1 MPMLQFFYELQGTVS
16 RRGETRVGVTLKDVA
31 LRAGVS
37 IKTVSNVVNGY
48 EHVTVEMRQRVN
60 KVLAELSYQP
70 NLPARYLRKGRVS
83 MLALAI
89 PFLTNPYFSD
99 IGKVVVNAA
108 TARSYTV
115 LIDSTDGER
124 SKEALVVNGM
134 YPHLIDGVIMSPL
147 SLESEDLLPRRV
159 DVPLVLLGER
169 LFNVPYDHVVI
180 DNVAAARLATNHL
193 ISLGRTRIAAIG
205 AQEINAGDTARL
217 RLQGYREA
225 LAEAGIP
232 WDPDL
237 VIRSLSYDRI
247 DGIRAMHQ
255 LLESGSPPDAVFCF
269 NDLLAL
275 GAMRA
280 LYEAGYRVP
289 EDVAV
294 IGFDDIKESA
304 FSMPSLTTI
313 APDKQVIGD
322 QAVAFLLDRIEETYS
337 GQPRQAQAPFHLIIR
352 ESTAGRSTYSR

>member
-1 MPMLQFFYELQGTVS
+1 M
-16 RRGETRVGVTLKDVA
+16 GVTLKDVA

-37 IKTVSNVVNGY
+37 IKTVSNVVHGY

-60 KVLAELSYQP
+60 KALEELNYQP

-83 MLALAI
+83 ILALAI

-99 IGKVVVNAA
+99 IGKAVITAA

-124 SKEALVVNGM
+124 SKETLVINGM
-134 YPHLIDGVIMSPL
+134 YPHLIDGVILSPL
-147 SLESEDLLPRRV
+147 ALEAEDLLSQRV
-159 DVPLVLLGER
+159 NVPLVLLGER

-180 DNVAAARLATNHL
+180 DNVAAARLATQHL
-193 ISLGRTRIAAIG
+193 ISLGRKRIAAIG
-205 AQEINAGDTARL
+205 AQEISAGDTARM

-225 LAEAGIP
+225 LTEAGMS
-232 WDPDL
+232 WNPDL

-255 LLESGSPPDAVFCF
+255 LMESDTPPDAVFCF

-280 LYEAGYRVP
+280 LYEGGYRVP

-294 IGFDDIKESA
+294 IGFDDIKEGT
-304 FSMPSLTTI
+304 FSMPSLSTI
-313 APDKQVIGD
+313 APNKQEIGD
-322 QAVAFLLDRIEETYS
+322 LAVAFLLDRIEETYK
-337 GQPRQAQAPFHLIIR
+337 GEPRQAQAPFQLIIR
-352 ESTAGRSTYSR
+352 ESTAGRNA